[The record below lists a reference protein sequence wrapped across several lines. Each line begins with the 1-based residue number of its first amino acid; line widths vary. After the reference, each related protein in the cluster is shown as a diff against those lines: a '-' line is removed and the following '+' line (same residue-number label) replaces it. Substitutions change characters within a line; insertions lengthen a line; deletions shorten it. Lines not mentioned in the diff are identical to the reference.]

1 MVAGTSDQAGGT
13 RERIGPL
20 TEEPRPHP
28 YYEWQASEG
37 IPIHRGFS
45 VPDCTTAEVVPWER
59 MGGNGAFITL
69 GTKPGHDTGH
79 YLCEIP
85 ARGSLKPMRHMF
97 EEMIYILSGRG
108 VTTVWNEGHPKRMF
122 EWGPG
127 SLIGIPLN
135 AWYQHFNSGDEPA
148 RFISHNNAPY
158 MMAVFKSER
167 FLWDN
172 PYVFDERYS
181 GDEEYFSGAGKLHP
195 GRVWETNFIPD
206 ARTLELQEWKERGA
220 GGLNVMLRMV
230 DSVLNGHISQFP
242 IGTYKKGH
250 VDPDAKGRDLG
261 GGAHLLILDGVGFTL
276 VWQPGDKD
284 IRRIDWKSNTLI
296 VSPRGW
302 YHQHFNTG
310 PAAARYLALRADQD
324 TQYGKTRRFS
334 DVSEREGGGQV
345 EYEDENPE
353 IHRIFEA
360 ELQEHSVSCK
370 MSALSPFCTAGVP
383 A

>member
-1 MVAGTSDQAGGT
+1 
-13 RERIGPL
+13 L
-20 TEEPRPHP
+20 TEEAAPQHP
-28 YYEWQASEG
+28 YYAWQANEG
-37 IPIHRGFS
+37 LPIHRGFS
-45 VPDCTTAEVVPWER
+45 VPDCTTADVVPWER

-85 ARGSLKPMRHMF
+85 ARGQLKPTRHMF
-97 EEMIYILSGRG
+97 EEMIYILQGRG
-108 VTTVWNEGHPKRMF
+108 VTQVWNEGHPKRMF

-135 AWYQHFNSGDEPA
+135 AWYQHFNSGDEPV

-158 MMAVFKSER
+158 MMSIFKNPR
-167 FLWDN
+167 FCWDN
-172 PYVFDERYS
+172 PFVFDDRYS
-181 GDEEYFSGAGKLHP
+181 GEESYWSGEGKLKP
-195 GRVWETNFIPD
+195 GRTWETNFIPD

-242 IGTYKKGH
+242 IGTYKKSH
-250 VDPDAKGRDLG
+250 VDPENKGRDPG
-261 GGAHLLILDGVGFTL
+261 GGAHLLILDGIGFTL
-276 VWQPGDKD
+276 VWEPGDKE
-284 IRRIDWKSNTLI
+284 IRRIDWKGNTLI
-296 VSPRGW
+296 VSPKGW

-310 PAAARYLALRADQD
+310 PKPARYLALRADQA
-324 TQYGKTRRFS
+324 TNYGNVRRFS

-345 EYEDENPE
+345 EYEDENPD
-353 IHRIFEA
+353 IHRIFESELA
-360 ELQEHSVSCK
+360 EHGVTCK
-370 MSALSPFCTAGVP
+370 MGHLSPFCSAAVP